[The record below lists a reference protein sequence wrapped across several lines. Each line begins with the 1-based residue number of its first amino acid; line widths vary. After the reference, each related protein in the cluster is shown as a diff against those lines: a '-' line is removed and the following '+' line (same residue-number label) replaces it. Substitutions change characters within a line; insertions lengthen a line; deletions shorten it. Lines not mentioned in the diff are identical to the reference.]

1 MKKSTAGIK
10 LHAETNP
17 NSVDRQPSITFL
29 HLAEGEIFERD
40 IKNIANLVCDVEK
53 NLSEVPIK
61 KIIN

>member
-1 MKKSTAGIK
+1 
-10 LHAETNP
+10 
-17 NSVDRQPSITFL
+17 L